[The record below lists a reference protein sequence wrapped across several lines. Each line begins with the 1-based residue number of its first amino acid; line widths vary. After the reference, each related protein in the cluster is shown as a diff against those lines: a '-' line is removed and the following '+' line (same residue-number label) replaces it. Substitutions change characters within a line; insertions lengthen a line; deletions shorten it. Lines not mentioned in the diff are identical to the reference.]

1 MISLEDCIAMCGL
14 SRAEIDAIAEHEHI
28 DEMSAAALADYL
40 MGQAGGSRRIHN
52 MLRDDIRAALACGNK
67 AHARELVLTLRHF
80 IRAHPESV

>member
-1 MISLEDCIAMCGL
+1 
-14 SRAEIDAIAEHEHI
+14 
-28 DEMSAAALADYL
+28 
-40 MGQAGGSRRIHN
+40 